1 MRVLVVE
8 DYDPL
13 RDSIVRGL
21 GEEGYA
27 VDSVATGDDGLAVA
41 TSTDYDVIVLDLM
54 LPGVDGLEILRCLQE
69 RRSSARVLV
78 LTARDR
84 LQDKV
89 RGLDLGADDYLVKPF
104 AFPELLARVRALV
117 RRRYETRAIVTA
129 GELEVDTVGRIVRV
143 GGEVVALTAREY
155 SILEVLAVRTGQVV
169 TREEIADHIYDWAR
183 DVASNVVDVYIAYL
197 RKKLGNAGL
206 PPMIKT
212 RRGLG
217 YVLEV
222 PE

>member
-21 GEEGYA
+21 GEEGFA

-54 LPGVDGLEILRCLQE
+54 LPGVDGLEILRYLQE

-117 RRRYETRAIVTA
+117 RRRYETRTIVTA

-155 SILEVLAVRTGQVV
+155 SILEVLAVRNGQVV